1 LYHKDMVHT
10 EREVLLK
17 KLEQAKAQIEVGTR
31 YQHTKSGNEYV
42 VTDLVIREDNEEIRV
57 IYKELNHEPPISWD
71 RSFDGQDGWI
81 VPTEIDG
88 QQVPRFKKISSD

>member
-1 LYHKDMVHT
+1 MAHT
-10 EREVLLK
+10 EREVLLR
-17 KLEQAKAQIEVGTR
+17 KLDEANTQVEVGAK
-31 YQHTKSGNEYV
+31 YQHTKSGGEYV

-57 IYKELNHEPPISWD
+57 IYKELSHKPTITWD

-88 QQVPRFKKISSD
+88 KLVARFTKTSS